1 MQDISAFEGVFQ
13 VKENAN
19 GATVASL
26 VTTDPDRGQSF
37 VYKIVDNPAG
47 PFTLDGNV
55 LKVKQTG
62 NIDYEIKSSYTV
74 TIQSTDNGNPSGSFT
89 KKIVVKII
97 DINEPPTSISLAHD
111 KVACTLSLLISS
123 YLRISTLDSRK
134 QRYWYGCRRSS
145 HQ

>member
-1 MQDISAFEGVFQ
+1 MCEFCFLNCIGVQNISASEGVFR
-13 VKENAN
+13 VNENAN

-26 VTTDPDRGQSF
+26 ITTDPDRGQSF

-74 TIQSTDNGNPSGSFT
+74 TIRSTDNGNPSRSFT

-111 KVACTLSLLISS
+111 KVACTLSLQISLS
-123 YLRISTLDSRK
+123 F
-134 QRYWYGCRRSS
+134 
-145 HQ
+145 